1 MNGAVGPTPGVP
13 GPAPAP
19 PALLAL
25 VRALD
30 LVSLWSGRLVAW
42 LIIPMV
48 LSLVYEVLARYA
60 FNAPTA
66 WAYDMTYMLYGSFFM
81 LGAAYTLLRQG
92 HIRTDS
98 FYGGWS
104 PRVQGIV
111 DAVCYVV
118 FFFPP
123 LIALLWVS
131 IDFFWVSFQRG
142 ERVVSSP
149 WMPVIYPVK
158 FVIPL
163 TCCLLILQGTAEF
176 LRSVWAFRTGTRI
189 ARTGIAAPR
198 QGEPV

>member
-1 MNGAVGPTPGVP
+1 MIDTVASASGGSRPH
-13 GPAPAP
+13 PAP
-19 PALLAL
+19 PGPLAL
-25 VRALD
+25 VRVLD

-48 LSLVYEVLARYA
+48 LSLVYEVVARYL

-111 DAVCYVV
+111 DAICYLI

-163 TCCLLILQGTAEF
+163 TCLLLILQGIAEF
-176 LRSVWAFRTGTRI
+176 LRSVWAFRTGTWI
-189 ARTGIAAPR
+189 ARAGKPAPR
-198 QGEPV
+198 LGDPV

>member
-1 MNGAVGPTPGVP
+1 MNGNVA
-13 GPAPAP
+13 APASNGP
-19 PALLAL
+19 NAAPRGL
-25 VRALD
+25 VGLIRILD
-30 LVSLWSGRLVAW
+30 GVSLWSGRIVGW
-42 LIIPMV
+42 LIFPMV
-48 LSLVYEVLARYA
+48 LSLVYEVVARYL
-60 FNAPTA
+60 FNAPTV

-98 FYGGWS
+98 FYAQL
-104 PRVQGIV
+104 PRRWQGTV
-111 DAVCYVV
+111 DSVCYLV

-131 IDFFWVSFQRG
+131 VDFFWVSFQRG

-163 TCCLLILQGTAEF
+163 TCVLLLLQGTAEF
-176 LRSVWAFRTGTRI
+176 LRSIWAARTNVWL
-189 ARTGIAAPR
+189 ARTGVPEPAPR
-198 QGEPV
+198 EAV

>member
-1 MNGAVGPTPGVP
+1 MIDTVASASGGLRPNPAHP
-13 GPAPAP
+13 GP
-19 PALLAL
+19 LAL
-25 VRALD
+25 VRVLD

-48 LSLVYEVLARYA
+48 LSLVYEVVARYL

-111 DAVCYVV
+111 DAVCYLI

-163 TCCLLILQGTAEF
+163 TCLLLILQGIAEF
-176 LRSVWAFRTGTRI
+176 LRGVWAFRTGTWI
-189 ARTGIAAPR
+189 ARAGKPAPR
-198 QGEPV
+198 LGDPV